1 MSKPGIFIAV
11 GNRLIHAFGFKVI
24 AEGFLPGERA
34 GDLVAYEQISGVING
49 TSITTD
55 TVAEK
60 TPDTGVTID
69 GALIKDGSFIGK
81 QATAIA
87 TAAGLTTGLLS
98 GTDQFVTVTS
108 ASADNCICLP
118 SDALCPIGT
127 VIRGWVGANGF
138 ELRSL
143 AADTTQTINGV
154 TAGITN
160 EAAIP
165 ATTLFKVE
173 KVASL
178 TWLLTATDEFGDTIT
193 AIIPDT
199 I

>member
-1 MSKPGIFIAV
+1 MGLFKTNTINESTTDAGVTIEGVLIKDGAV
-11 GNRLIHAFGFKVI
+11 TLPDAAVFTADVI
-24 AEGFLPGERA
+24 AEK
-34 GDLVAYEQISGVING
+34 
-49 TSITTD
+49 TS
-55 TVAEK
+55 AA
-60 TPDTGVTID
+60 GVTVD

-81 QATAIA
+81 QATATA

-138 ELRSL
+138 QLRSL

-154 TAGITN
+154 TAGVTN

-165 ATTLFKVE
+165 ATTLFRVE

-178 TWLLTATDEFGDTIT
+178 TWILTAVDELGATVT
-193 AIIPDT
+193 AIIPAT